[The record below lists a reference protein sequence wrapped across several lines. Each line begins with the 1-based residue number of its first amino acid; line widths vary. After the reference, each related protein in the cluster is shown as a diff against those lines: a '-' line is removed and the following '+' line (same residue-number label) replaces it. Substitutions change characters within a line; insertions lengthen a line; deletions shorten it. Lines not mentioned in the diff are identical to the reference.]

1 MLQKQKATIRYG
13 GQWLVQ
19 FHLPE
24 KPLSANADNDDNANA
39 DKNIRRGDL
48 AAGKCRTKIAVCV
61 THQLWLSSQF
71 KD

>member
-24 KPLSANADNDDNANA
+24 SPYPLTQ
-39 DKNIRRGDL
+39 IMTIML
-48 AAGKCRTKIAVCV
+48 MPTKIFAAAILPPVNV
-61 THQLWLSSQF
+61 ELKLPF
-71 KD
+71 V